1 MHCGELNQE
10 LGYKAPEAS
19 QPLNDFLKALG
30 HKFSGNK
37 HIRSW
42 IFLLGFDLLLSI
54 NLIMFL

>member
-30 HKFSGNK
+30 HKFSVTNTSG
-37 HIRSW
+37 
-42 IFLLGFDLLLSI
+42 LGF
-54 NLIMFL
+54 FC